1 MIFGLSMNTGE
12 DFDAA
17 DAVDDDAA
25 ANDDDDDADDDAAA
39 DDDDDDA
46 DDDDANDGS
55 GGSVDDGPFP
65 WPWDPT
71 NARAIL
77 QWTIDAGLDHLLVAF
92 ELGNEQNVKHVFCC
106 CGCVMWKLV

>member
-17 DAVDDDAA
+17 DAGDDDAA
-25 ANDDDDDADDDAAA
+25 ANDDDDAEDDDAAA
-39 DDDDDDA
+39 AADDDA
-46 DDDDANDGS
+46 DDGS

-106 CGCVMWKLV
+106 GYVMWKLV